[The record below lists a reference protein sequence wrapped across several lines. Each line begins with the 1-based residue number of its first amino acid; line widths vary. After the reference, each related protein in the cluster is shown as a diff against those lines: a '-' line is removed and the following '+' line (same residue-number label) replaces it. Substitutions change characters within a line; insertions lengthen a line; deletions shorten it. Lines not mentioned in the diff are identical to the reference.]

1 MSVRKASKKSGSRSS
16 SSSSR
21 RALPPS
27 GLSGSGSG
35 SHRGQGSLPSQHVR
49 MANTDARLDV
59 DVHMHDQR
67 SMHHE
72 QHYHDQRTQ
81 QQLNVVQVGLDPE
94 TAHAREAQ
102 VRVEALNAVAQFH
115 QQTQE
120 AQRVAEVSVLGAEQ
134 RVAQVQVEATVAI
147 NQLNA
152 QHHEELSRLQQIA
165 TQANND
171 LTLLN

>member
-1 MSVRKASKKSGSRSS
+1 
-16 SSSSR
+16 
-21 RALPPS
+21 
-27 GLSGSGSG
+27 
-35 SHRGQGSLPSQHVR
+35 
-49 MANTDARLDV
+49 
-59 DVHMHDQR
+59 MHDQR
-67 SMHHE
+67 SIHHE

-94 TAHAREAQ
+94 TGHAREAQ

-115 QQTQE
+115 QRTRE

-152 QHHEELSRLQQIA
+152 QHQEELSRLQ
-165 TQANND
+165 
-171 LTLLN
+171 